1 MIFLDNIVVKLK
13 LMIYNVVFLI
23 MNNTV
28 LVELK
33 IERRKMARNEL
44 PKSIRDDSTI
54 TSFILFDKNILI
66 YMKMSLLTVHFGKLA
81 VKCSNKL

>member
-33 IERRKMARNEL
+33 IERRTSL
-44 PKSIRDDSTI
+44 PYFRVKLSCV
-54 TSFILFDKNILI
+54 FIMFAYRPSDP
-66 YMKMSLLTVHFGKLA
+66 M
-81 VKCSNKL
+81 

>member
-33 IERRKMARNEL
+33 IERRTSL
-44 PKSIRDDSTI
+44 PYFRVKLSCV
-54 TSFILFDKNILI
+54 FIMF
-66 YMKMSLLTVHFGKLA
+66 A
-81 VKCSNKL
+81 

>member
-1 MIFLDNIVVKLK
+1 MVCEEDSLHKINVEFNKLKESYDFFLDNIVVKLK

-33 IERRKMARNEL
+33 IERRKMA
-44 PKSIRDDSTI
+44 
-54 TSFILFDKNILI
+54 
-66 YMKMSLLTVHFGKLA
+66 
-81 VKCSNKL
+81 

>member
-1 MIFLDNIVVKLK
+1 MVCEEDSLHKINVEFNKLKEFYDFFLDNIVVKLK

-33 IERRKMARNEL
+33 IERRKMA
-44 PKSIRDDSTI
+44 
-54 TSFILFDKNILI
+54 
-66 YMKMSLLTVHFGKLA
+66 
-81 VKCSNKL
+81 